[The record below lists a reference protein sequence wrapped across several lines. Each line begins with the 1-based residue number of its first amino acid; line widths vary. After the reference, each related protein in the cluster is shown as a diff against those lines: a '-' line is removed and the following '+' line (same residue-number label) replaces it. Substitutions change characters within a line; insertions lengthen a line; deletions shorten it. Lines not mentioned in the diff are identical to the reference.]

1 MKIAIASDKKQVA
14 AHFGYCETF
23 ECFEV
28 EDNKIKGWET
38 ITNPGHKPGFLP
50 NFLHEKG
57 VDIIIAGGMGQ
68 NAANIFKDNGIEVI
82 CGASGSIENVAKN
95 YVDNTL
101 QSSGS
106 LCEDHDH

>member
-14 AHFGYCETF
+14 AHFGHCEAF

-28 EDNKIKGWET
+28 EDNKIIGWET
-38 ITNPGHKPGFLP
+38 IANPGHQPGFLP

-57 VDIIIAGGMGQ
+57 VNTIIAGGMGQ
-68 NAANIFKDNGIEVI
+68 SAANIFNSNDIKVV
-82 CGASGSIENVAKN
+82 CGASGPIETVARD

-101 QSSGS
+101 LSSGS

>member
-14 AHFGYCETF
+14 AHFGHCEAF

-28 EDNKIKGWET
+28 EDNKIQGWET
-38 ITNPGHKPGFLP
+38 ILNPGHQPGFLP

-57 VDIIIAGGMGQ
+57 VNTIIAGGMGQ
-68 NAANIFKDNGIEVI
+68 SAANIFNDNDIKVI
-82 CGASGSIENVAKN
+82 CGASGSIESVAKN

>member
-14 AHFGYCETF
+14 AHFGHCEAF

-38 ITNPGHKPGFLP
+38 LLNPGHKPGFLP
-50 NFLHEKG
+50 NFLHENG
-57 VDIIIAGGMGQ
+57 VSTIIAGGMGQ
-68 NAANIFKDNGIEVI
+68 AAANIFNDNDIKVI
-82 CGASGSIENVAKN
+82 CGASGSIESVAKN

-106 LCEDHDH
+106 LCEEHDH